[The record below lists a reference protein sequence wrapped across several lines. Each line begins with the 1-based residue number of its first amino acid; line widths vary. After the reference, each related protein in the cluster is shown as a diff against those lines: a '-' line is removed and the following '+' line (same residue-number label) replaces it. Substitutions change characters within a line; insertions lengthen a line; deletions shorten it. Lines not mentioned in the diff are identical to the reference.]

1 MRHRMAYMRELF
13 GLPTNA
19 DSQQCFLPIVCD
31 RRVYPYVYARG
42 RVWLA
47 ELILV

>member
-1 MRHRMAYMRELF
+1 LQKLF
-13 GLPTNA
+13 VLPANA
-19 DSQQCFLPIVCD
+19 AAQQCFMPIVCD

-42 RVWLA
+42 RLWLA